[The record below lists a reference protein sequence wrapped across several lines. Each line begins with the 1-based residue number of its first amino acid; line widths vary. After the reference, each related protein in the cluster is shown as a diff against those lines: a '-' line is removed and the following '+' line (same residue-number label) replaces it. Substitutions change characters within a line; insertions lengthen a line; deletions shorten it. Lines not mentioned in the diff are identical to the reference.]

1 MTSHV
6 HMIIGTRD
14 EKMQNITRDLKKFS
28 SKEIINAIKN
38 NPSES
43 RKEWMI
49 WMFERTGKRNNNN
62 KKYQFWQQHNQPIEL
77 NTNAKMEQKL
87 DYLHNNPVAEGF
99 VDETYEYKYS
109 SAIDYSGGKGLINVE
124 IID

>member
-1 MTSHV
+1 
-6 HMIIGTRD
+6 
-14 EKMQNITRDLKKFS
+14 
-28 SKEIINAIKN
+28 
-38 NPSES
+38 
-43 RKEWMI
+43 MI

-109 SAIDYSGGKGLINVE
+109 SAIDYSGGKSLINVE

>member
-1 MTSHV
+1 
-6 HMIIGTRD
+6 
-14 EKMQNITRDLKKFS
+14 
-28 SKEIINAIKN
+28 
-38 NPSES
+38 
-43 RKEWMI
+43 
-49 WMFERTGKRNNNN
+49 
-62 KKYQFWQQHNQPIEL
+62 
-77 NTNAKMEQKL
+77 MEQKL

>member
-28 SKEIINAIKN
+28 YKEIINVIKN
-38 NPSES
+38 NPSEY
-43 RKEWMI
+43 RKEWLL
-49 WMFERTGKRNNNN
+49 WMFERAGKRNNNN